1 MGTPKRETILPLTLQ
16 QLEPDI
22 TGPQPPRAVLIHRPI
37 RRQPGRT
44 AWTPP
49 L

>member
-1 MGTPKRETILPLTLQ
+1 MGTPKRETLLPLTLQ

-22 TGPQPPRAVLIHRPI
+22 TGPQPSRAVLIHRLI

-44 AWTPP
+44 TWTPP

>member
-1 MGTPKRETILPLTLQ
+1 MGAPRRETILPLTLQ

-22 TGPQPPRAVLIHRPI
+22 TGPQPPRAVLIHRLI

>member
-1 MGTPKRETILPLTLQ
+1 MGPPRRETILPFTLQ
-16 QLEPDI
+16 RPEPDT
-22 TGPQPPRAVLIHRPI
+22 TGPQLPRAVLIHRLI

-44 AWTPP
+44 VWTPP